1 MIDAAASV
9 GYAVH
14 TTWLRRLLFYAE
26 SRHGSPGKGTK
37 IMAINPQL
45 LRLEGIYPQRQ
56 KDFYM
61 QRIKLPAGII
71 SAPQALT
78 VAEIAGRFARGVV
91 HLTTRGSMEL
101 HWLTADDL
109 PAVARQL
116 ATVGLISRGACGG
129 AVRGVVCSSLS
140 CAGAPRLE
148 ALVRLLHRH
157 FSGNPRFEN
166 LPKKFKIAVEADTA
180 GGRHLIQDFA
190 LVPVDIAAERLT
202 FNVWVAGGL
211 GREPTPAFP
220 FAEGVTEERIV
231 GLVEAVVRVY
241 TAHTPAGKRL
251 KHLVREIGR
260 DEFRRLVHGRSVGSR
275 GSAHRPEPLRLPRSC
290 RGNSWPAD
298 RSRRLCR
305 RAGGQRTGG
314 PGGDRGQPGRRHPGG
329 DRQPE
334 HCLSSS
340 TPTADLDTVRQELVY
355 AGFPGTSR
363 RERVTC
369 RVCPGSHECLVGLG
383 PTREFA
389 AELVAKLG
397 PAGLKLTWAISGCPN
412 SCAQPQLA
420 DAGIVI
426 SRLVNEGSGRTPR
439 FDLYRGNGS
448 GAFAAV
454 VGRDLSQE
462 EIFQAV
468 AAIG

>member
-1 MIDAAASV
+1 MTIA
-9 GYAVH
+9 
-14 TTWLRRLLFYAE
+14 
-26 SRHGSPGKGTK
+26 
-37 IMAINPQL
+37 PQL

-56 KDFYM
+56 KEYFM

-71 SAPQALT
+71 SAPQALK
-78 VAEIAGRFARGVV
+78 VAEIADRFARGLV

-109 PAVARQL
+109 PVVARQL

-180 GGRHLIQDFA
+180 GGRHLIQDLA

-220 FAEGVTEERIV
+220 FAQGVTEERIV

-260 DEFRRLVHGRSVGSR
+260 DEFIARVLAEPAAAEELPTVPSLSASLVPAVATPGRRIEIGVFAGELAGSEL
-275 GSAHRPEPLRLPRSC
+275 AALAEIAA
-290 RGNSWPAD
+290 N
-298 RSRRLCR
+298 
-305 RAGGQRTGG
+305 RAGGILLVTGNQNIAFHV
-314 PGGDRGQPGRRHPGG
+314 D
-329 DRQPE
+329 
-334 HCLSSS
+334 
-340 TPTADLDTVRQELVY
+340 PTADLDTVRQELVY

-369 RVCPGSHECLVGLG
+369 RVCPEVTSAGSVSARPGRL
-383 PTREFA
+383 P
-389 AELVAKLG
+389 
-397 PAGLKLTWAISGCPN
+397 PN
-412 SCAQPQLA
+412 W
-420 DAGIVI
+420 
-426 SRLVNEGSGRTPR
+426 
-439 FDLYRGNGS
+439 
-448 GAFAAV
+448 
-454 VGRDLSQE
+454 
-462 EIFQAV
+462 
-468 AAIG
+468 

>member
-1 MIDAAASV
+1 M
-9 GYAVH
+9 
-14 TTWLRRLLFYAE
+14 
-26 SRHGSPGKGTK
+26 
-37 IMAINPQL
+37 
-45 LRLEGIYPQRQ
+45 
-56 KDFYM
+56 
-61 QRIKLPAGII
+61 
-71 SAPQALT
+71 
-78 VAEIAGRFARGVV
+78 
-91 HLTTRGSMEL
+91 
-101 HWLTADDL
+101 
-109 PAVARQL
+109 
-116 ATVGLISRGACGG
+116 
-129 AVRGVVCSSLS
+129 VCSSLS

-190 LVPVDIAAERLT
+190 LVPVDIAADRLT

-211 GREPTPAFP
+211 GREPTPAFL

-260 DEFRRLVHGRSVGSR
+260 DEFIARVLAEPAAAEALPTVPSLSASLVPAVASPARRIEVGVFAGELA
-275 GSAHRPEPLRLPRSC
+275 GSELAALAEIAA
-290 RGNSWPAD
+290 N
-298 RSRRLCR
+298 
-305 RAGGQRTGG
+305 RAGGILLVTGNQNIVFHV
-314 PGGDRGQPGRRHPGG
+314 D
-329 DRQPE
+329 
-334 HCLSSS
+334 
-340 TPTADLDTVRQELVY
+340 PTAGLDTVRQELVY

-383 PTREFA
+383 PTREIA
-389 AELVAKLG
+389 AELVTKLG
-397 PAGLKLTWAISGCPN
+397 PAAVKLIWAVSGCPN

-426 SRLVNEGSGRTPR
+426 SRLAVNEGGERTHAFRSLPAGWQR
-439 FDLYRGNGS
+439 GICRCCWPGSQPGGTAQGGCRYR
-448 GAFAAV
+448 
-454 VGRDLSQE
+454 LSNRP
-462 EIFQAV
+462 FLPLADTR
-468 AAIG
+468 

>member
-1 MIDAAASV
+1 M
-9 GYAVH
+9 
-14 TTWLRRLLFYAE
+14 T
-26 SRHGSPGKGTK
+26 
-37 IMAINPQL
+37 INPQL
-45 LRLEGIYPQRQ
+45 LRLEGVYPQRQ
-56 KDFYM
+56 KEYFM

-71 SAPQALT
+71 SAPQALK
-78 VAEIAGRFARGVV
+78 VAEIADRFARGVV

-109 PAVARQL
+109 PVVARQL

-190 LVPVDIAAERLT
+190 MVPVDITAERLT

-211 GREPTPAFP
+211 GREPTPAFL
-220 FAEGVTEERIV
+220 FAEGVTEERII

-260 DEFRRLVHGRSVGSR
+260 DEFIARVLAEPAAAEALPTFPSLSASLVPAVATPARRIDVGVFAGELS
-275 GSAHRPEPLRLPRSC
+275 GSELAALAEIAA
-290 RGNSWPAD
+290 NQ
-298 RSRRLCR
+298 
-305 RAGGQRTGG
+305 AGGILLVTGNQNIAFHV
-314 PGGDRGQPGRRHPGG
+314 D
-329 DRQPE
+329 
-334 HCLSSS
+334 
-340 TPTADLDTVRQELVY
+340 PTADLDTVRQELVY
-355 AGFPGTSR
+355 AGLPGTSR

-383 PTREFA
+383 PTREIA

-397 PAGLKLTWAISGCPN
+397 PAAVKLTWAISGCPN

-420 DAGIVI
+420 DVGIVI
-426 SRLVNEGSGRTPR
+426 SRLVNEEGERTHR
-439 FDLYRGNGS
+439 FDLYRGDGS

-454 VGRDLSQE
+454 VGQGLSRE
-462 EIFQAV
+462 ELLKAV
-468 AAIG
+468 AVIG

>member
-1 MIDAAASV
+1 M
-9 GYAVH
+9 
-14 TTWLRRLLFYAE
+14 
-26 SRHGSPGKGTK
+26 
-37 IMAINPQL
+37 
-45 LRLEGIYPQRQ
+45 
-56 KDFYM
+56 
-61 QRIKLPAGII
+61 
-71 SAPQALT
+71 
-78 VAEIAGRFARGVV
+78 AEIADRFARGAV

-109 PAVARQL
+109 PVVARQL

-190 LVPVDIAAERLT
+190 MVPVDIAAERLT

-220 FAEGVTEERIV
+220 FAEGVTEERII

-260 DEFRRLVHGRSVGSR
+260 DEFIARVLAEPAAAEALPTVPSLSASLIPAVATPARRIEVGVFAGELS
-275 GSAHRPEPLRLPRSC
+275 GSELAALAEIAA
-290 RGNSWPAD
+290 N
-298 RSRRLCR
+298 
-305 RAGGQRTGG
+305 RAGGMLLVTGNQNIAFHI
-314 PGGDRGQPGRRHPGG
+314 D
-329 DRQPE
+329 
-334 HCLSSS
+334 
-340 TPTADLDTVRQELVY
+340 PTADLDTVRQEMVY

-383 PTREFA
+383 PTREIA

-397 PAGLKLTWAISGCPN
+397 PAAVKLIWAISGCPN

-420 DAGIVI
+420 DVGIVI
-426 SRLVNEGSGRTPR
+426 SRLVNEGDERTHR
-439 FDLYRGNGS
+439 FDLYRRDGS
-448 GAFAAV
+448 GAFAET
-454 VGRDLSQE
+454 VGQNQPE
-462 EIFQAV
+462 ELLKAV
-468 AAIG
+468 AVIG